1 MAYTESTRNKRA
13 HARQARQAVRRQRL
27 DDARADLRSLKA
39 FLTANRRLLEV
50 DVWLDDKLA
59 DLHATAESR
68 RATHRQDAAA
78 ALADMTARGMSVE
91 EIARMAGMTA
101 ESVHNYLTRSA

>member
-68 RATHRQDAAA
+68 RATHRQDAAT

-91 EIARMAGMTA
+91 EIARMAGMAPEVIQNFLERTG
-101 ESVHNYLTRSA
+101 

>member
-1 MAYTESTRNKRA
+1 MAYTNATRRTRA
-13 HARQARQAVRRQRL
+13 AIREAALVSRRGKL
-27 DDARADLRSLKA
+27 DEARANLRSLKA

-68 RATHRQDAAA
+68 RATHRQDAAT

-91 EIARMAGMTA
+91 EIARMAGMTT
-101 ESVHNYLTRSA
+101 ETVHNYLTRSA

>member
-68 RATHRQDAAA
+68 RATHRQDAAT
-78 ALADMTARGMSVE
+78 ALADMSARGMSVE
-91 EIARMAGMTA
+91 EIARMAGITT
-101 ESVHNYLTRSA
+101 ETVHNYLTRSA